1 MVDLSETD
9 TGLTQQITGGLVDSA
24 REEAL
29 RTLNEHAQANAYL
42 DKHLAPAIAE
52 S

>member
-9 TGLTQQITGGLVDSA
+9 TALTQQITGGLVDSA
-24 REEAL
+24 RVEAL